1 MSRIAPTPHSRE
13 GPVDC
18 VPEIWGV
25 MTWLS
30 SAYMI
35 VTHVCCA
42 FSIIRRIYNEGDSPP
57 MAESSS
63 LLGGV
68 EQPEEQNVLY
78 STVEMLGKD
87 GKQYASPKAVLL
99 TEETAFDGPCMDTA
113 I

>member
-1 MSRIAPTPHSRE
+1 MSRIAPTTHSHE

-18 VPEIWGV
+18 VPEMWGV

-30 SAYMI
+30 SAYMT
-35 VTHVCCA
+35 VTHAWRA

-57 MAESSS
+57 MAESSR
-63 LLGGV
+63 LLGGA

-87 GKQYASPKAVLL
+87 GKQYASPKQY
-99 TEETAFDGPCMDTA
+99 F
-113 I
+113 